1 MIMSGMVGKIKLYL
15 DTNVLLSMLVDEEK
29 NGVKLGENVAQLLRQ
44 AADGKYQIFVS
55 EHTANELLKAG
66 VPVEYLD
73 QVLRPMLL
81 MNGSDLLLANED
93 ILRGALKLH
102 RISEIPFLRA
112 LHIVFAQRNNA
123 LIVTRDFDMANSARM
138 VAGVMKPEDLLA

>member
-1 MIMSGMVGKIKLYL
+1 MPGMIGKIKLYL
-15 DTNVLLSMLVDEEK
+15 DTNVLISLLVDEEK
-29 NGVKLGENVAQLLRQ
+29 KGVKLGENVAQLLRQ
-44 AADGKYQIFVS
+44 AADGKYQVFVS

-66 VPVEYLD
+66 VPEEYID

-102 RISEIPFLRA
+102 RTNEMPFLRA
-112 LHIVFAQRNNA
+112 LHIIFAQRNNA
-123 LIVTRDFDMANSARM
+123 IIVTRDFDMTNSARIM
-138 VAGVMKPEDLLA
+138 AGVMKPEDLLA

>member
-1 MIMSGMVGKIKLYL
+1 MSGMVGKIKLYL
-15 DTNVLLSMLVDEEK
+15 DTNVLLSLLVDEEK
-29 NGVKLGENVAQLLRQ
+29 KGVKLGENVAQLLKQ
-44 AADGKYQIFVS
+44 AADGNYQVFVS

-66 VPVEYLD
+66 APAEYLD

-93 ILRGALKLH
+93 ILRAAMKLH
-102 RISEIPFLRA
+102 RINEIPFLRA

-123 LIVTRDFDMANSARM
+123 IIVTRDFDMANSART
-138 VAGVMKPEDLLA
+138 VAGVMKPEDLLT

>member
-1 MIMSGMVGKIKLYL
+1 MPGMVGKIKLYL
-15 DTNVLLSMLVDEEK
+15 DTNVLLSLLVDEEK
-29 NGVKLGENVAQLLRQ
+29 KGVKLGENVAQLLRQ
-44 AADGKYQIFVS
+44 AADGKYQVFVS

-66 VPVEYLD
+66 VPEEYIE

-93 ILRGALKLH
+93 ILRAALKLH
-102 RISEIPFLRA
+102 RTNEMPFLRA

-123 LIVTRDFDMANSARM
+123 LIVTRDFDMANSARIM
-138 VAGVMKPEDLLA
+138 AGVMKPEDLLG

>member
-1 MIMSGMVGKIKLYL
+1 MPGVTGRIKLYL
-15 DTNVLLSMLVDEEK
+15 DTNVLLSLLVDEEK

-44 AADGKYQIFVS
+44 AADGKYQVFVS

-66 VPVEYLD
+66 VPPEYVD

-81 MNGSDLLLANED
+81 MSGSDLLVANED
-93 ILRGALKLH
+93 VLRAALKIS
-102 RISEIPFLRA
+102 RISEMPFLRA

-123 LIVTRDFDMANSARM
+123 LIVTRDFDMINGARSL
-138 VAGVMKPEDLLA
+138 AGVMKPEDLLT

>member
-1 MIMSGMVGKIKLYL
+1 MSGMVGKIKLYL
-15 DTNVLLSMLVDEEK
+15 NTDVLLSLLVDEEK
-29 NGVKLGENVAQLLRQ
+29 KGVKLGENVAELLRQ
-44 AADGKYQIFVS
+44 AADGKYQVFVS
-55 EHTANELLKAG
+55 EHTANELLKVG
-66 VPVEYLD
+66 VPAEYLG

-102 RISEIPFLRA
+102 RMSEMPFLRA

-123 LIVTRDFDMANSARM
+123 IIVTRDFDTANSARTM
-138 VAGVMKPEDLLA
+138 AGVMKPEDLLA